1 MSRLCDVTADLPRLA
16 NLEAVR
22 GLTAEETASLA
33 EELTAYHQH
42 FAPLFYRRRHRSI
55 RDECFADYRNV
66 IFASP
71 HVWVRDPIIETVRD
85 QHAVRFLA
93 LKQILED

>member
-1 MSRLCDVTADLPRLA
+1 MWRRRWADARILDLTM
-16 NLEAVR
+16 LDSYAVA
-22 GLTAEETASLA
+22 G
-33 EELTAYHQH
+33 
-42 FAPLFYRRRHRSI
+42 APLFYRRWHRSI
-55 RDECFADYRNV
+55 RDECFADDGNV

-85 QHAVRFLA
+85 QREVRLLA

>member
-1 MSRLCDVTADLPRLA
+1 MQESY
-16 NLEAVR
+16 AVA
-22 GLTAEETASLA
+22 G
-33 EELTAYHQH
+33 
-42 FAPLFYRRRHRSI
+42 APLFYRRRHRSI

-85 QHAVRFLA
+85 RHVVRFLF
-93 LKQILED
+93 LKQILEDQVCRGV